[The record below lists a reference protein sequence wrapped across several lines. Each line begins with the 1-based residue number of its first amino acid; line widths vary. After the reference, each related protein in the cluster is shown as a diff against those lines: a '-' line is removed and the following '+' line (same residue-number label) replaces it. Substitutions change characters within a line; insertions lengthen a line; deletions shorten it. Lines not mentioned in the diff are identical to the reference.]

1 MKILIMIYILYN
13 NDLYLLLNNQYLFIG
28 SSYGRAKRKRWN
40 ENEKTVVLTTFDEN
54 IKSGK
59 LPSLRAIHEVIR
71 QNPCLRHRTF
81 PQVKS
86 WLQNQL
92 KRIKSSK
99 SN

>member
-1 MKILIMIYILYN
+1 
-13 NDLYLLLNNQYLFIG
+13 
-28 SSYGRAKRKRWN
+28 
-40 ENEKTVVLTTFDEN
+40 VLTAFDEN

-59 LPSLRAIHEVIR
+59 LPSLRAIHEIIK
-71 QNPCLRHRTF
+71 QNPCLRHRSS

-99 SN
+99 PN